1 MLRDL
6 VNSDKEKSNNLVA
19 LIRNRLNKLIG
30 KIVNVS
36 IDEDEDEAKNKRLDN
51 IVSIVEEILKLN
63 EKNKKG

>member
-30 KIVNVS
+30 KIVNAS
-36 IDEDEDEAKNKRLDN
+36 IDEDEDE
-51 IVSIVEEILKLN
+51 S
-63 EKNKKG
+63 KK